1 VVADTSV
8 SIALADGVVR
18 TQLSAVLTPLVND
31 LVDIQSLAPLALMW
45 RRMLF
50 GYFVWL
56 LMLVVICG
64 ALVHAAS
71 GFDMSLKNWYIAGA
85 MLLATTLSVQLG
97 VTVWYVKARSLAL
110 TSKLIK
116 SVESA
121 LWGLCERPDVVEMLG
136 DMFDSAVDETCRQ
149 LSPWDNQ
156 VRSLYKDLDGRHA
169 FVSWLTAKYNGPP
182 GSGDATCGRELVR
195 AGLKNLTAKGGMKRA
210 MAWLVRQA
218 PVYDSVPPKPSKSP
232 TPMRR
237 AFRAIAPAPAPD
249 TLPPASAVKGGPA
262 ASVPEGRSESWFDSA
277 GKLIAESLGGARR
290 DEAATTL
297 QAVARGRTTRH
308 RGASVGKAEDG
319 LGVAQPTVKPAQA
332 VDIDLDHNDGL
343 SAFARARKMFSA

>member
-1 VVADTSV
+1 MTPVPPPLLRLSRQRGPLCVVLLHHPASTNPQDRPSPALRPHVHLHMCTSTCSSPRV
-8 SIALADGVVR
+8 
-18 TQLSAVLTPLVND
+18 PL
-31 LVDIQSLAPLALMW
+31 
-45 RRMLF
+45 R
-50 GYFVWL
+50 
-56 LMLVVICG
+56 
-64 ALVHAAS
+64 
-71 GFDMSLKNWYIAGA
+71 
-85 MLLATTLSVQLG
+85 
-97 VTVWYVKARSLAL
+97 
-110 TSKLIK
+110 
-116 SVESA
+116 
-121 LWGLCERPDVVEMLG
+121 
-136 DMFDSAVDETCRQ
+136 CR
-149 LSPWDNQ
+149 
-156 VRSLYKDLDGRHA
+156 YKDLDGRHA

>member
-97 VTVWYVKARSLAL
+97 VTVWYVKARSKCQPAL
-110 TSKLIK
+110 VI
-116 SVESA
+116 
-121 LWGLCERPDVVEMLG
+121 CPPR
-136 DMFDSAVDETCRQ
+136 
-149 LSPWDNQ
+149 
-156 VRSLYKDLDGRHA
+156 DLTD
-169 FVSWLTAKYNGPP
+169 
-182 GSGDATCGRELVR
+182 
-195 AGLKNLTAKGGMKRA
+195 
-210 MAWLVRQA
+210 
-218 PVYDSVPPKPSKSP
+218 PS
-232 TPMRR
+232 
-237 AFRAIAPAPAPD
+237 
-249 TLPPASAVKGGPA
+249 
-262 ASVPEGRSESWFDSA
+262 
-277 GKLIAESLGGARR
+277 
-290 DEAATTL
+290 
-297 QAVARGRTTRH
+297 RT
-308 RGASVGKAEDG
+308 
-319 LGVAQPTVKPAQA
+319 
-332 VDIDLDHNDGL
+332 
-343 SAFARARKMFSA
+343 